1 MGLSVLT
8 VTLGAREDV
17 GVDAVEVAV
26 VEVGGGV
33 LGSQDSGVE
42 IEYVALTSTSST
54 TASTTDPTIDSV
66 SRGVSTES

>member
-33 LGSQDSGVE
+33 LGSQGNHRVSQLCIVSCCDFVE
-42 IEYVALTSTSST
+42 FF
-54 TASTTDPTIDSV
+54 
-66 SRGVSTES
+66 